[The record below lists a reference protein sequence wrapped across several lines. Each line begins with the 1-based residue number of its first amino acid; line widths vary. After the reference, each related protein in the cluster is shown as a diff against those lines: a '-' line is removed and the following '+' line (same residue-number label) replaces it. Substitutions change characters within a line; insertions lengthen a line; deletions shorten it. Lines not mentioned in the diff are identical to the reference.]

1 MKHAL
6 RTGLA
11 AAVAAAALS
20 VAVPPAV
27 AANAKT
33 DQPAK
38 VPCYDTRVAALDAR
52 VPANPSQ
59 ISAAAYNQARSILA
73 AAGSQTAAKSH
84 PVHGTS
90 SVPVRYGTSLLACS
104 RDEFRHDDRN
114 APLIRSG
121 MTPYHW
127 LAVHDAARAMGI
139 TFW

>member
-11 AAVAAAALS
+11 AAVAATALA
-20 VAVPPAV
+20 VAVPPAI

-33 DQPAK
+33 DQPAHI
-38 VPCYDTRVAALDAR
+38 PCFGTLDTR
-52 VPANPSQ
+52 VPANPNQ

-73 AAGSQTAAKSH
+73 GAGSQTAAKSH
-84 PVHGTS
+84 PVHGTR

-104 RDEFRHDDRN
+104 RDEFRHNDRN
-114 APLIRSG
+114 APLTRSG

-127 LAVHDAARAMGI
+127 LAVHDAARAMGLDR
-139 TFW
+139 W